1 MLTVWGN
8 ILQNA
13 NDYQTAENCYQLAL
27 RLENKLKDKKVL
39 LVSTLT
45 RLGKLYSKMNKNR
58 EAYLSLSTA
67 VERGKKYNDSHRYC
81 ESLMALGDY
90 YFENGQYPK
99 AVDPYEEAL
108 NIASSCNYPRLME
121 KALLNLS
128 ECWKKLGEKEK
139 YIKMLGELQQ
149 LRLRDLEVMEV

>member
-1 MLTVWGN
+1 
-8 ILQNA
+8 
-13 NDYQTAENCYQLAL
+13 
-27 RLENKLKDKKVL
+27 
-39 LVSTLT
+39 
-45 RLGKLYSKMNKNR
+45 
-58 EAYLSLSTA
+58 
-67 VERGKKYNDSHRYC
+67 
-81 ESLMALGDY
+81 MALGDY
-90 YFENGQYPK
+90 YIENGQYPK

-108 NIASSCNYPRLME
+108 HIASSCNFPRLME